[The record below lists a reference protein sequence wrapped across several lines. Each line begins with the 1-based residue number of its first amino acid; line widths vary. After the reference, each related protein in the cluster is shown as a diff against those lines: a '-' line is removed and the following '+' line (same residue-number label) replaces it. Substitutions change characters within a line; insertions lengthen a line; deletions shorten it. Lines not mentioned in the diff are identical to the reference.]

1 MAVMMYMQWDGIGAN
16 EYDAVRKLVDWEGNP
31 PPGGLMHVMA
41 VGENGISIADV
52 WESAEQF
59 QAFAQDRLM
68 PGVKQLGIA
77 GEPRVEV
84 LPAHAFFTPGYER
97 K

>member
-1 MAVMMYMQWDGIGAN
+1 MAVMMHMQWDGIGAT

-31 PPGGLMHVMA
+31 APGGLFHIMA
-41 VGENGISIADV
+41 VNDDGISITDV
-52 WESAEQF
+52 WESAEEF
-59 QAFAQDRLM
+59 EAFVHDRLM
-68 PGVKQLGIA
+68 PGVKQLGIS

-84 LPAHAFFTPGYER
+84 QPAHAVFTPGFTR